1 MKSAKRTSPKVA
13 NTKKSSKPSKKDI
26 PQLIVTSCPVHLV
39 GMVDEV
45 FVTIPFPSISDAQE
59 YLECLHFSARKH
71 HLDVDVYFYID
82 GKLDPALIITRS
94 VH

>member
-1 MKSAKRTSPKVA
+1 
-13 NTKKSSKPSKKDI
+13 
-26 PQLIVTSCPVHLV
+26 
-39 GMVDEV
+39 MVDEV